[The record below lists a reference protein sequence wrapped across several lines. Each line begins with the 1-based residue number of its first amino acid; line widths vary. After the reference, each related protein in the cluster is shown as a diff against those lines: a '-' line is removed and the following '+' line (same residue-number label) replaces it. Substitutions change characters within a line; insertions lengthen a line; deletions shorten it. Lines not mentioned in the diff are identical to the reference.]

1 MWGEP
6 PEAIA
11 ARIEAMRRRADGRDL
26 RFGLRIHVIARRSD
40 AEARAAAFELV
51 SRAAV
56 TDDREGEYA
65 GFDSAGQARM
75 NAIPADGEGWVA
87 PGLWAGI
94 RSVRGGAGTALVG
107 SYTRVARLLDDYREA
122 GVDLVIG
129 SGYPHLEEV
138 ARVARRVWPRLAGAP
153 AAVAA

>member
-1 MWGEP
+1 MIRPLEP
-6 PEAIA
+6 RPPGRPDDLA
-11 ARIEAMRRRADGRDL
+11 ARFGTPLYAFDGAPL
-26 RFGLRIHVIARRSD
+26 AAE

-56 TDDREGEYA
+56 TGDRAGEYA

-75 NAIPADGEGWVA
+75 NAIPADDEGWVA

-107 SYTRVARLLDDYREA
+107 SYARVARLLDDYREA
-122 GVDLVIG
+122 GVDLVIA

-153 AAVAA
+153 AAVAAA